1 MRSLVLASA
10 SPRRLELLAQL
21 GINAVAM
28 PANIDETAEPGES
41 TATLVERL
49 SVSKAQAIR
58 LRLSAALDGFGGAT
72 AESLVLAAD
81 TMVELNGQAIG
92 KPVDRDDGQS
102 MLMRLSNRTHEV
114 ITGVCLSSETHTWVR
129 VVRTEVRM
137 GVISGELAR
146 AYWDTHEPQGKAGGY
161 AIQGFGAGFVA
172 GVSGSYSNVVG
183 LPLYETRLMLA
194 EAGYEV
200 FK

>member
-137 GVISGELAR
+137 GVISRELAR